1 MIEENITDSI
11 VNNIKIDC
19 PNEDDFLVTQ
29 TTEQIDKDRIKEEIE
44 KLQIDLT
51 MSSKDFETTQNI
63 EDEKQNE

>member
-44 KLQIDLT
+44 KLQTDLT